1 MKKVI
6 AIILTLVL
14 ALSCMA
20 GCAPKPLVKTGTFA
34 CAELAEVPASEYVIC
49 VSKAI
54 PDGQQILTA
63 INNAIEVSKKT
74 EAKLT
79 ERQADGTT
87 KETTVN
93 LMQAYKEGKVP
104 TYGRALEL
112 FEINNVLRENEN
124 DDPLMV
130 FAQVYYP
137 FNFGGPFGAY
147 TDGIDAVIC
156 SEAAVALNRSIIF
169 TERVLTYSYEQ
180 VKSGKGDVLISAIA
194 KTDELAND
202 FLLSNVYETGKQYIV
217 ADEGFNFTKIK
228 DLNREGLRIGVIAGR
243 VGEEVI
249 NEAVAKG
256 TLKGVNVVVFDTDKE
271 AKVAIINENVDCVVL
286 DELPAKQ
293 MADELLTDLGKYV

>member
-1 MKKVI
+1 MKKAI

-14 ALSCMA
+14 VLGCMA
-20 GCAPKPLVKTGTFA
+20 GCAPKPLVKTGKFV
-34 CAELAEVPASEYVIC
+34 CNEVAEVPASEYVIC

-54 PDGQQILTA
+54 PDAQTILA
-63 INNAIEVSKKT
+63 EINKAIEVFKKT
-74 EAKLT
+74 EIVG
-79 ERQADGTT
+79 RDGE
-87 KETTVN
+87 KYN
-93 LMQAYKEGKVP
+93 LMQLYKEGSVP
-104 TYGRALEL
+104 LSARAREL

-137 FNFGGPFGAY
+137 FNFGGPYGAY

-156 SEAAVALNRSIIF
+156 SEAAVAMGRSIVF
-169 TERVLTYSYEQ
+169 TERPLSFSYEQ
-180 VKSGKGDVLISAIA
+180 VKAGKGDVLISAIP
-194 KTDELAND
+194 KTDELAKD